1 MNRSE
6 EILKNGSFGKL
17 LLNLSLPAIIVII
30 IMIIYNVA
38 DTFFIGQTG
47 DPNKIAAISLSM
59 PIFTILSGIG
69 TLFGNGGTTSISI
82 ALGEGNKEKIKKITS
97 FCFIGCIAV
106 GIVFFLAI
114 FLSFLAFPSM
124 TPLPVHFLLFRALL
138 VFQHSPRFKSI
149 PLSLRLVR

>member
-17 LLNLSLPAIIVII
+17 LINLSLPAIIVII

-97 FCFIGCIAV
+97 FCFIGCIAL
-106 GIVFFLAI
+106 GIVFFWLS
-114 FLSFLAFPSM
+114 FCLPSPWLSFLAQIKQ
-124 TPLPVHFLLFRALL
+124 LL
-138 VFQHSPRFKSI
+138 I
-149 PLSLRLVR
+149 

>member
-17 LLNLSLPAIIVII
+17 LINLSLPAIIVII

-69 TLFGNGGTTSISI
+69 TLFGNGGTTSISFI
-82 ALGEGNKEKIKKITS
+82 FYLKNTS
-97 FCFIGCIAV
+97 VYSYYTSLCGFCTVKYNILNSKNFQSLTPIPNIRHKRSVISSGDSLQPYKTHRLTVAV
-106 GIVFFLAI
+106 N
-114 FLSFLAFPSM
+114 
-124 TPLPVHFLLFRALL
+124 PVLKN
-138 VFQHSPRFKSI
+138 S
-149 PLSLRLVR
+149 